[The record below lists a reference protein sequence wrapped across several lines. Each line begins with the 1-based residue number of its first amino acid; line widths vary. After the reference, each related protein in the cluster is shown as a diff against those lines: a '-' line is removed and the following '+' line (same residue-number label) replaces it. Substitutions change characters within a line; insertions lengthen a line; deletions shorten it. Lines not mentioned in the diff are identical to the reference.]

1 MDTEILY
8 RFFEGKASEKEQ
20 KDIKEWLESSPD
32 NYTTLLKERKL
43 FDAMILMNDHEI
55 YNGRTEGSNK
65 KVKYFF
71 REFSKI
77 AAIIIITLLGG
88 WYYLSTTEKVESVQM
103 QTITVPNGQRININ
117 LPDGSNIW
125 LNSGTTIHY
134 PISFNKKERKV
145 ILDGEGYFNI
155 SKSEIPFYVETYNGN
170 VEVLGT
176 QFNVS
181 AYSDDKKNYEI
192 ALMEGKVK
200 INHKNASRQM
210 ILTPNHK
217 AILKDGDF
225 SISVIEDYNPYRWKE
240 GLICFKNESFENI
253 LLKVEKCY
261 GITIVLQNDKVRNRF
276 YTGKFRMSDGVEYA
290 LRVLQRDIMFKYE
303 RDDENN
309 TIYIK

>member
-1 MDTEILY
+1 MDIEILHK
-8 RFFEGKASEKEQ
+8 FFEGKASETEQ
-20 KDIKEWLESSPD
+20 NDIKEWLESSPD
-32 NYTTLLKERKL
+32 NHNTLLKEREL
-43 FDAMILMNDHEI
+43 FDAIMLMNIEEYKDQ
-55 YNGRTEGSNK
+55 TAKSNNRIK
-65 KVKYFF
+65 HFF

-77 AAIIIITLLGG
+77 AAVIAITLLGG
-88 WYYLSTTEKVESVQM
+88 WYYFSTAEKVEPVQM
-103 QTITVPNGQRININ
+103 QTITVPDGQRININ

-134 PISFNKKERKV
+134 PVSFNKKERRV
-145 ILDGEGYFNI
+145 ILDGEGYFDI

-200 INHKNASRQM
+200 INQKKTPEQQI

-217 AILKDGDF
+217 AILENGDL
-225 SISVIEDYNPYRWKE
+225 SVSAIEDYNLYRWKE
-240 GLICFKNESFENI
+240 GLICFKNRSFENI
-253 LLKVEKCY
+253 LRKIEKCY
-261 GITIVLQNDKVRNRF
+261 GTAIVLQNDKVRNRF

-290 LRVLQRDIMFKYE
+290 LRVLQRDIKFSYE